1 MVRNLEISSRK
12 ERIADDL
19 DQEHIERMP
28 WTSPLYSKRRI
39 NLAAKSLPVAEL
51 WTYERDYALQIVSNW
66 RSSHSYPLQVI
77 KMTLLKRSRQIDAQ
91 AIVAQRL
98 KRLPSI
104 ELKLSRNK
112 NMQLTQMQDIA
123 GCRAVLSKVSDVEEL
138 AAVYRQSDAK
148 NPFGRPELVET
159 YDYLLCPKNDGYRSL
174 HLVYKYR
181 SRAKQN
187 EVYDGLRVEI
197 QLRSKLQH
205 AWATAVE
212 TVSTFTGDPLKSK
225 ASDMNR
231 EWIRFFALMSSA
243 IALRERRQLVPDTP
257 NLKPDL
263 IRELRHYAEGLRVDE
278 LLTGWGT
285 AGQWIDTN
293 AVPDAAFFLLTL
305 DSDKRMVNIR
315 SYLKGAESAANTDYL
330 TSEKENENNSQIQT
344 VLVSVDS
351 LTALRAAY
359 PNYYLD
365 TSAFISVLRS
375 VIA

>member
-1 MVRNLEISSRK
+1 
-12 ERIADDL
+12 
-19 DQEHIERMP
+19 MP
-28 WTSPLYSKRRI
+28 WTSPLYTRRRI

-51 WTYERDYALQIVSNW
+51 WTTERDHALQIVSNW

-77 KMTLLKRSRQIDAQ
+77 KMTLLKRSRQIDPQ

-104 ELKLSRNK
+104 ELKLSRNSH
-112 NMQLTQMQDIA
+112 MQLTQMQDIA
-123 GCRAVLSKVSDVEEL
+123 GCRAVSSKVSDVEQL
-138 AAVYRQSDAK
+138 AGVYRQSDAK
-148 NPFGRPELVET
+148 NPFGRPELIET
-159 YDYLLCPKNDGYRSL
+159 YDYLRCPKVDGYRSL

-181 SRAKQN
+181 SKAKQN
-187 EVYDGLRVEI
+187 QVFDGLRVEI

-225 ASDMNR
+225 ASDMNQ

-243 IALRERRQLVPDTP
+243 IALREKRPLVPDTP
-257 NLKPDL
+257 DQRASL
-263 IRELRHYAEGLRVDE
+263 IRELKSYAENLRVDE

-285 AGQWIDTN
+285 AAQWIDTN
-293 AVPDAAFFLLTL
+293 AVPNASFFLLTL
-305 DSDKRMVNIR
+305 DSDKRMVNIK
-315 SYLKGAESAANTDYL
+315 SYLKGAESSANSDYL
-330 TSEKENENNSQIQT
+330 ASEKENENNSQIQT

-359 PNYYLD
+359 PNYHLD

>member
-1 MVRNLEISSRK
+1 
-12 ERIADDL
+12 
-19 DQEHIERMP
+19 MP
-28 WTSPLYSKRRI
+28 WTNPLYSRRRI

-51 WTYERDYALQIVSNW
+51 WTTERDHALQIVSNW

-77 KMTLLKRSRQIDAQ
+77 KMTLLKPSRQIDPQ

-104 ELKLSRNK
+104 ELKLSRNPH
-112 NMQLTQMQDIA
+112 MQLTQMQDIA
-123 GCRAVLSKVSDVEEL
+123 GCRAVLSEVSDVEQL
-138 AAVYRQSDAK
+138 ASVYRQSDAK

-159 YDYLLCPKNDGYRSL
+159 YDYLECPKVDGYRSL

-181 SRAKQN
+181 SKAKQN
-187 EVYDGLRVEI
+187 QVFDGLRVEI

-225 ASDMNR
+225 ASDMNQ

-243 IALRERRQLVPDTP
+243 IALNERRPLVPDTP
-257 NLKPDL
+257 DQKPNL
-263 IRELRHYAEGLRVDE
+263 IRELKRYAETLRVDE

-293 AVPDAAFFLLTL
+293 AVPNAAFFLLTL
-305 DSDKRMVNIR
+305 DSDKRMVNIK
-315 SYLKGAESAANTDYL
+315 SYIKGAEASANSDYL
-330 TSEKENENNSQIQT
+330 ASEKENESNSQIQT

-375 VIA
+375 VIV